1 MERLDRANQ
10 IYHLELIKSKFQQ
23 ENADARSAA
32 VCLIVIP
39 VARIASIYGAHS
51 VIFPVRAPWLLYTP
65 RRARTLTP
73 PQLATLRD
81 TAAAPA
87 IGDMQ

>member
-10 IYHLELIKSKFQQ
+10 IYHLELIKSKSQQ
-23 ENADARSAA
+23 EIADARSAA
-32 VCLIVIP
+32 GCLIVIP
-39 VARIASIYGAHS
+39 VASARRPFRH
-51 VIFPVRAPWLLYTP
+51 FPPVRAPWLLYTP

-87 IGDMQ
+87 AADMQ

>member
-1 MERLDRANQ
+1 MDKL
-10 IYHLELIKSKFQQ
+10 KSQK
-23 ENADARSAA
+23 EIADARSAA
-32 VCLIVIP
+32 GCLIVIP
-39 VARIASIYGAHS
+39 VAS
-51 VIFPVRAPWLLYTP
+51 VQRPFRHFPPVRAPWLLYTP

-87 IGDMQ
+87 TVDMQ

>member
-1 MERLDRANQ
+1 MRR
-10 IYHLELIKSKFQQ
+10 
-23 ENADARSAA
+23 
-32 VCLIVIP
+32 CLFNRDPRRQYTAPIP
-39 VARIASIYGAHS
+39 SFS
-51 VIFPVRAPWLLYTP
+51 PVRAPWLLYTP

>member
-23 ENADARSAA
+23 ENADARCAA

-39 VARIASIYGAHS
+39 VASTRRPFRH
-51 VIFPVRAPWLLYTP
+51 FPRCVPLAALHPTP
-65 RRARTLTP
+65 RPHLDP
-73 PQLATLRD
+73 
-81 TAAAPA
+81 APVSD
-87 IGDMQ
+87 IT

>member
-10 IYHLELIKSKFQQ
+10 IYHLELIKSKSQQ

-39 VARIASIYGAHS
+39 VASTRRPFRH
-51 VIFPVRAPWLLYTP
+51 FPRACPLAALHPTP
-65 RRARTLTP
+65 RPHLDP
-73 PQLATLRD
+73 
-81 TAAAPA
+81 APVSD
-87 IGDMQ
+87 IT